1 MHRLVATTAILT
13 VLAFDAH
20 AQTAENVRVGVI
32 DLESETVPAAQLRVL
47 SDRLREELVNTGEFQ
62 VLERERMD
70 MILGEVGFQQSGC
83 VATECAVE
91 IGQLLGMEKM
101 IGGRVGKVG
110 DVYTITL
117 RMVDVETGA
126 LERSAVRDCEC
137 ALQDILT
144 GVVAQVAAELAGL
157 TWTMPQSVGAQPLA
171 VGEGV
176 GMLFVESTPAGGRI
190 FINGRPSR
198 ESTPATLRNLPAG
211 EHIVR
216 VVREHL
222 VAEERV
228 RVLRDDLTKVSMPL
242 QPGTGSLFIESEPPG
257 ADVRIDGTPRGTT
270 PALIREMPAGP
281 HTIGISADGYV
292 SWSEDIVVEF
302 NRRTEIPATLQPAG
316 YVSLIVDPADANVWL
331 DGREISRNERSRL
344 LLAVGEHSIVARKAG
359 HDSVAA
365 SVTVEPGRISTARLV
380 LPDRVGSLVVHSTPS
395 GASLSSS
402 PPLLAGTTPYVNRQ
416 IEPGVYTIQLT
427 LQNCMP
433 WSETIEIGRV
443 EARTLLARL
452 EFTQEYLRRVQA
464 ERRTKRRRFG
474 WASVGSALIAGG
486 IALKY
491 DADAQSAYDKAS
503 DAHTGYRDAMTTA
516 DAASWRAQID
526 EANSRGDSAVSKR
539 NAMFGV
545 AGGLLTLGV
554 TLWVF

>member
-1 MHRLVATTAILT
+1 MYRSLVASVATYL
-13 VLAFDAH
+13 LAFSAPTQADDL
-20 AQTAENVRVGVI
+20 VRIGVI
-32 DLESETVPAAQLRVL
+32 DLESETVPSAELRVL
-47 SDRLREELVNTGEFQ
+47 SDRLRVELVNTGGFQ

-70 MILGEVGFQQSGC
+70 LILREQGFQQSGC
-83 VATECAVE
+83 VATECVVE
-91 IGQLLGMEKM
+91 IGQLLGAEKM

-110 DVYTITL
+110 DVYTMTL

-144 GVVAQVAAELAGL
+144 GIVAQVAAELAGL
-157 TWTMPQSVGAQPLA
+157 AWTQPLE

-176 GMLFVESTPAGGRI
+176 GMLFVESTPAGGQI
-190 FINGRPSR
+190 FIDGRPRS
-198 ESTPATLRNLPAG
+198 ETTPATLRDVSAG

-216 VVREHL
+216 VVREDL

-228 RVLRDDLTKVSMPL
+228 RVQRDDLAKVSMPL
-242 QPGTGSLFIESEPPG
+242 QRPTGSLFIESDPPG

-270 PALIREMPAGP
+270 PTLIRGLAGGA
-281 HTIGISADGYV
+281 HAIGVFADGYV
-292 SWSEDIVVEF
+292 PWEEDIVVEY
-302 NRRTEIPATLQPAG
+302 NQRAEIPVTLQPVG
-316 YVSLIVDPADANVWL
+316 YLTLTVRPADARVWL
-331 DGREISRNERSRL
+331 DGREIRRIPRSGL
-344 LLAVGEHSIVARKAG
+344 PVGVGDHRVVARKAD
-359 HDSVAA
+359 HDSAA
-365 SVTVEPGRISTARLV
+365 ADVTIEHGRISSVRLELPYSLARLV
-380 LPDRVGSLVVHSTPS
+380 VRSTPS

-545 AGGLLTLGV
+545 SGGLLALGV